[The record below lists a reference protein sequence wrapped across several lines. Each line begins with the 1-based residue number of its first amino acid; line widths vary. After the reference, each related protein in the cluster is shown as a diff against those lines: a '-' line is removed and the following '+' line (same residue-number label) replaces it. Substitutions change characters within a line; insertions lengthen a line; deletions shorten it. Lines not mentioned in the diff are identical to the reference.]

1 LTHTLFHP
9 LTLLLANAINYPKPT
24 IAFLTPTIHGHSNI
38 ALTIIRRLQSTY
50 TECNVHVF
58 GDKSLGK
65 RFTQNPE
72 IFHSIGETDMLQAC
86 AARATSNTTAENFR
100 SPPISLRRK
109 GALSVIAG
117 LGHIIAP
124 APEEYLGRYQKMLQF
139 IQEMKPD
146 LLVVDVL
153 YGPMGLD
160 LSITTG
166 VPYVLLSPTASLDV
180 AFFHQPRWEAFWKLP
195 T

>member
-1 LTHTLFHP
+1 M
-9 LTLLLANAINYPKPT
+9 NNIDCPKPT

-38 ALTIIRRLQSTY
+38 ALTIIQRLQSTY
-50 TECNVHVF
+50 PTCDIHVF
-58 GDKSLGK
+58 GDKPLEK

-72 IFHSIGETDMLQAC
+72 IFHYIGEADMLQAC
-86 AARATSNTTAENFR
+86 AARANSNTTAENFR
-100 SPPISLRRK
+100 TPPISLRRQ
-109 GALSVIAG
+109 GALSVISD
-117 LGHIIAP
+117 LGHILAP
-124 APEEYLGRYQKMLQF
+124 TPEEYLGRYQKMLQF
-139 IQEMKPD
+139 IQELKPD

-153 YGPMGLD
+153 YGPLGLD
-160 LSITTG
+160 LSITNG